1 MNLHSSGALFLSD
14 IYGIIKH
21 DDSLYATQE
30 ECNIAKYMQTRTV
43 EFRKI
48 IDKENALRVRFQLS
62 NGIVTHFVVQL
73 ECLIDGEWTPVIR
86 YDTAHGFAHMDKL
99 HPSQPAEKIELET
112 QDYNKA
118 LTVAMDDLSKN
129 WMVYHKR
136 YIRWKK
142 K

>member
-1 MNLHSSGALFLSD
+1 VNLHSSGALFLSD

-48 IDKENALRVRFQLS
+48 
-62 NGIVTHFVVQL
+62 